1 MKEALRG
8 FEMPQADL
16 QKDSTPLKSAEEI
29 HQEILSKM
37 SATRKW
43 ETARTL
49 YETAWEL
56 KVSGI
61 RMQNPSWP
69 EERVQDAV
77 RRIFLHGHT

>member
-1 MKEALRG
+1 MSQIAPPTDSAL
-8 FEMPQADL
+8 P
-16 QKDSTPLKSAEEI
+16 KSAEEI
-29 HQEILSKM
+29 HQEILKKM

-56 KVSGI
+56 KASGI
-61 RMQNPSWP
+61 RMQNTSWP

>member
-1 MKEALRG
+1 MS
-8 FEMPQADL
+8 QADL
-16 QKDSTPLKSAEEI
+16 SIDPNSLKSTEEI
-29 HQEILSKM
+29 YQEILSKM
-37 SATRKW
+37 SPTRKW

-49 YETAWEL
+49 YVTAWEL
-56 KVSGI
+56 KASGI

>member
-1 MKEALRG
+1 
-8 FEMPQADL
+8 MPQ
-16 QKDSTPLKSAEEI
+16 SPLHSPPVKSAEEI

-56 KVSGI
+56 KASGI
-61 RMQNPSWP
+61 RMQNPSWS

-77 RRIFLHGHT
+77 RRIFLYGHT

>member
-1 MKEALRG
+1 
-8 FEMPQADL
+8 
-16 QKDSTPLKSAEEI
+16 
-29 HQEILSKM
+29 M

-56 KVSGI
+56 KASGI
-61 RMQNPSWP
+61 RMQNPSWS

-77 RRIFLHGHT
+77 RRIFLYGHT

>member
-1 MKEALRG
+1 
-8 FEMPQADL
+8 MPQASP
-16 QKDSTPLKSAEEI
+16 QTNSTPKKSAEEI

-37 SATRKW
+37 SPTRKW

-49 YETAWEL
+49 YVTAWEL
-56 KVSGI
+56 KASGI
-61 RMQNPSWP
+61 RMQNPIWP